1 MFKIQTLNKI
11 SKKGLELLPA
21 GNYSISDN
29 AENPDGIIL
38 RSYKMHDMEIP
49 ATVKAIARA
58 GAGVNNIPLPKC
70 TEKGIVVFNAP
81 GANANSVKELV
92 IGAMLTTAR
101 DFAGGVAWT
110 KTIADESDVAKV
122 VEKNKSN
129 YAGGEI
135 KGKKLGVIGLGAI
148 GVQIAN
154 ACSDLGMKV
163 YGYDPYLSLQAAW
176 SISSKIKK
184 SESIEKML
192 KECDY
197 LTVHVPLNDGTRG
210 IINKD
215 NMKLMKSNAVI
226 LNFARGGIIDDQ
238 AAVDAVAA
246 GTIGK
251 YVTDFP
257 NNTVIGKENVIC
269 VPHLGASTQEAEE
282 NCAEMVASQLKSFLE
297 TGNIVNSV
305 NFPACSLDYSGG
317 DRIIIASNNNNNTFN
332 TLLSDLSSKG
342 IQTEGM
348 ASHHRGDI
356 FYNILEVA
364 KNSDVE
370 SIVEKAKDESSTLLA
385 RIIK

>member
-21 GNYSISDN
+21 TDYSISDD
-29 AENPDGIIL
+29 ADNPDGIIL

-49 ATVKAIARA
+49 GSVKVIARA

-110 KTIADESDVAKV
+110 KTISNEPEVAKL

-129 YAGGEI
+129 FAGGEI
-135 KGKKLGVIGLGAI
+135 KGKKLGIIGLGAI

-176 SISSKIKK
+176 TISSKIKK
-184 SESIEKML
+184 ANSIEKML

-197 LTVHVPLNDGTRG
+197 ITVHVPLNDGTRG

-215 NMKLMKSNAVI
+215 NISLMKSNSVI

-238 AAVDAVAA
+238 AAVDAVASGKIA
-246 GTIGK
+246 K

-282 NCAEMVASQLKSFLE
+282 NCAEMVAAQLKDFLE

-305 NFPACSLDYSGG
+305 NFPACSLDGDGG
-317 DRIIIASNNNNNTFN
+317 ERIIIASNKNNDAFNN
-332 TLLSDLSSKG
+332 LLSNLSAKG

-348 ASHHRGDI
+348 ASQHRGDI
-356 FYNILEVA
+356 YYNIIEVA
-364 KNSDVE
+364 KNSDVQDLIQE
-370 SIVEKAKDESSTLLA
+370 IKSEENVMLA
-385 RIIK
+385 RVIA